1 MPQQTDATLQMID
14 ANNAGFGTVRLDPRA
29 ESSNYED
36 HLVLQGTQLP
46 STYYGLA
53 GSDNT
58 TRFRPLHQAGFLATT
73 ARTRVYF
80 AVAGMINQITNPRT
94 ALSSSLQQVQGPVY
108 KSKYYVFVRLGVSL
122 ADFQATIAAMIANA
136 QAITTGDLVDINGRS
151 QATGPTG
158 LYYVNA
164 GALEGTFWARKNAG
178 WESSFFP
185 SKINKRLRPLCL
197 MDFRIQPNQV
207 AAAQGTGAAYAA
219 SIALV
224 PTARNQVHTGHTL
237 MTPAALANWYA
248 GQNFASLAGNVAGAT
263 IWNKYDWLGQ
273 YQQNAS
279 FATNN
284 YDVAGPRIASGS
296 EYYAREFFNLFP
308 VTNPNA
314 NAKTAQSQSI
324 VSMID
329 GFVNN

>member
-1 MPQQTDATLQMID
+1 MPAQNDATLQMIN
-14 ANNAGFGTVRLDPRA
+14 ANNAGFGTMRFDPRA
-29 ESSNYED
+29 DSGNYQD
-36 HLVLQGTQLP
+36 HLVMQGNQLP
-46 STYYGLA
+46 SVYYGLA
-53 GSDNT
+53 GSDDT
-58 TRFRPLHQAGFLATT
+58 TRFRPLHRAGFLATT

-108 KSKYYVFVRLGVSL
+108 KSKYYVFVRLGVNL
-122 ADFQATIAAMIANA
+122 VDFQASIAAMIANA
-136 QAITTGDLVDINGRS
+136 QAITTDDLVDMNARS

-164 GALEGTFWARKNAG
+164 GALTGTFWARKHAG

-185 SKINKRLRPLCL
+185 SNVNKRLRPLCL

-207 AAAQGTGAAYAA
+207 VTAQGTGAAYAA

-237 MTPAALANWYA
+237 ITPGALANWYA
-248 GQNFASLAGNVAGAT
+248 AQNFASLGAPVPGAT

-284 YDVAGPRIASGS
+284 YDITGPQIASGN
-296 EYYAREFFNLFP
+296 EYYARDFFNLFP

-314 NAKTAQSQSI
+314 NAGTAQSQSI